1 VIELSE
7 NRCDALTVRFGMQI
21 KIARI
26 ILGWDQK
33 RLADEAHIGVAT
45 VQRAERADQ
54 PPITAG
60 NLFAIQRALEGAG
73 ITFIDDERQPG
84 VRWQR

>member
-1 VIELSE
+1 
-7 NRCDALTVRFGMQI
+7 MQI

-33 RLADEAHIGVAT
+33 RLADEAAIGVAT

-54 PPITAG
+54 PPITAA
-60 NLFAIQRALEGAG
+60 NLFAIQRVLEQAG
-73 ITFIDDERQPG
+73 IAFIDDEERPG
-84 VRWQR
+84 VRWRR